1 MGFFDFLKRKK
12 DTEKNISVQAE
23 NNKPIDKED
32 FIEKDSYNQN
42 DNSKETLEKKFQ
54 EKIETKLDEKLFNN
68 FKKYGEYVNLGINL
82 MYSNSFA
89 PFSAYEESDG
99 TIKGFLFMNGK
110 RNTFSFSVEES
121 ISKMEEKFESL
132 LKNNQIKSY
141 IIGYHSQY
149 NNDDNHT
156 PSTKD
161 ENFKAISYQYNF
173 EKQKGH
179 FALPYIF
186 QNEEFYFQGFKEF
199 TEEQNQWLFEL
210 NLEENKNYFS
220 EREEIIAPTYTN
232 DLGIKIEQANQG
244 SLGDIWGGFFG
255 FEKLGSESGREFL
268 IHTLAYIS
276 TYGEVFNYHNIKV
289 STITNDTIKLT
300 TIHEIKNDITTGFP
314 IIETNKIIEVTTK
327 TISEWQHMK
336 NIEAV
341 IDGNGRDTFG
351 VTFFATDYSYN
362 REKYHNSKD
371 LDINLSGIILHL
383 EKFEHDNNDENTPK
397 FSDEFTGYFDNN
409 QLNYLGGFDFIGEI
423 KAVEKINLKEPI
435 DVDGYVLTMK
445 LITHEIEDFFT
456 IDMFIN
462 PKNTEL
468 KNFEVGMKVTGL
480 FLLQGKIA

>member
-42 DNSKETLEKKFQ
+42 DNSKETLEKKSQ

-99 TIKGFLFMNGK
+99 TIKGFLFINGK
-110 RNTFSFSVEES
+110 RNTFSFSVEKS

-173 EKQKGH
+173 KDQKGH
-179 FALPYIF
+179 FALPYVF

-220 EREEIIAPTYTN
+220 EREEINAPTYTN

-244 SLGDIWGGFFG
+244 SLGNLWGGIFG
-255 FEKLGSESGREFL
+255 FEKFNSQKNLILEILAYVSVYGSENLYKDTLTKSINERVKFL
-268 IHTLAYIS
+268 SVEEKKQQINT
-276 TYGEVFNYHNIKV
+276 F
-289 STITNDTIKLT
+289 
-300 TIHEIKNDITTGFP
+300 FP
-314 IIETNKIIEVTTK
+314 IVETNKIIEVTTK

-362 REKYHNSKD
+362 REKYHNSKN

-383 EKFEHDNNDENTPK
+383 EKFEHDNSNENEPK
-397 FSDEFTGYFDNN
+397 FSEEFTGYFDNN

-423 KAVEKINLKEPI
+423 KAVEKITFKEPI
-435 DVDGYVLTMK
+435 SVEGYILTMK